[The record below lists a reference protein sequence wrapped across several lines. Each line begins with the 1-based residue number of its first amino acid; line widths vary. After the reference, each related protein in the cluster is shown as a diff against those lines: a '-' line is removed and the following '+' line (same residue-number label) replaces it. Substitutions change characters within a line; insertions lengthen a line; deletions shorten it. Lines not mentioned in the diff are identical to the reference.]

1 MNRTQRLDLAVT
13 AHIRHAHT
21 NYDELLM
28 RGTERLDA
36 RALVRERIQRVLA
49 EWSGASTGESSSG
62 ENT

>member
-1 MNRTQRLDLAVT
+1 MPRAVDLAVK

-36 RALVRERIQRVLA
+36 RALVREKIRPCAGEVVRRVNHQDLA
-49 EWSGASTGESSSG
+49 
-62 ENT
+62 